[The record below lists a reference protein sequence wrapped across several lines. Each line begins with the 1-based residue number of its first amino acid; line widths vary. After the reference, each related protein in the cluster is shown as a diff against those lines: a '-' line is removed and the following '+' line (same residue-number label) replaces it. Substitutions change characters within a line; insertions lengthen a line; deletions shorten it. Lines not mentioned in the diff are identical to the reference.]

1 MIRYIFLF
9 LYLFVGFV
17 PYLGTI
23 DKIGSQWLFLSIV
36 NILFLFFV
44 DFSEYLNL
52 FKFLLKFKFVKAYF
66 LFVLFSFLSIFYAIN
81 FSLSLVDFSRIITT
95 FFIFYNLSYLFF
107 VSSINISYLFYFLLA
122 SLFISFFYSYSP
134 LIDFLKTNTFDTL
147 DISKLP
153 NSLKGFTGN
162 KNVYAFS
169 CVFYSSFIYYLLNNK
184 NIYLKIIASF
194 LLFLL
199 YTTVVLLTSRAALLS
214 LLFTSIL
221 YVSYY
226 VFNFKVN
233 LKTFILLIPPIL
245 LSYFSVTYF
254 TSSNFNIVS
263 KIQSI
268 SPTSDTSTN
277 YRIIL
282 WENAIDYI
290 SKHPIIGCGIGNWKV
305 ESLPYW
311 RDQLTGYTIPYHAH
325 NDFLELSAETGLIG
339 GLSYI
344 FIFIF
349 IFYGIL
355 KSFKSNKLHSIFL
368 LSLFATYS
376 LDAFVNFPVERALSQ
391 LNFALLLI
399 FTLFLLSKNEKYI
412 L

>member
-1 MIRYIFLF
+1 MFRYIFLI
-9 LYLFVGFV
+9 LYLLLGFV
-17 PYLGTI
+17 PYFGTI
-23 DKIGSQWLFLSIV
+23 DKIGSQWFYLSII
-36 NILFLFFV
+36 NIVFLFFI
-44 DFSEYLNL
+44 DSSKYLNL
-52 FKFLLKFKFVKAYF
+52 FKFIFKFKFVKAYL

-81 FSLSLVDFSRIITT
+81 VSLSLVDFSRIITT

-107 VSSINISYLFYFLLA
+107 VSSINISYLFYFLSV
-122 SLFISFFYSYSP
+122 SLFISFFYSYFP
-134 LIDFLKTNTFDTL
+134 LIDFLKTNSFDML
-147 DISKLP
+147 DFSKLP

-194 LLFLL
+194 LLILL
-199 YTTVVLLTSRAALLS
+199 YTTVVLLASRAALLS

-221 YVSYY
+221 YVLYY
-226 VFNFKVN
+226 VFNFKDN
-233 LKTFILLIPPIL
+233 FKTLILLIIPIL

-268 SPTSDTSTN
+268 SPTADTSTN

-290 SKHPIIGCGIGNWKV
+290 TNHPIIGCGIGNWKV

-311 RDQLTGYTIPYHAH
+311 RDQLTGYVIPYHAH
-325 NDFLELSAETGLIG
+325 NDFLELSAETGLFG

-355 KSFKSNKLHSIFL
+355 KSFKKNKLHSIFL
-368 LSLFATYS
+368 MSLLATYS
-376 LDAFVNFPVERALSQ
+376 LDAFVNFPIERALSQ

-399 FTLFLLSKNEKYI
+399 FTLFILSKNEKYI